1 MKYITIL
8 ILSLA
13 FTVNAAK
20 YKIAVANYDKQSI
33 DSTLIVMLSEL
44 KYFLDE
50 PLNWCDVYPIDEL
63 SVVEQGSIYSKVSI
77 KMQAD
82 CDESIVRRK
91 FKEFWV
97 KYDKFLYEHGD
108 RVDELLE
115 NIYPDYKLYW
125 GMAMNSYNFIQ
136 LKIQPNFGA
145 TGSTYEKVL
154 FFRLKLNNEHLTDP
168 MRLEMPGSL
177 LNTIPT
183 NTIPDRF
190 TCSAQYVFVI
200 PTTLLKSSELSIDVQ
215 RQWHLVSNETFIK
228 SSY

>member
-168 MRLEMPGSL
+168 IRLEMPGSL

-190 TCSAQYVFVI
+190 TRSAQYVFVI

>member
-20 YKIAVANYDKQSI
+20 YKIAVANYDRQSI
-33 DSTLIVMLSEL
+33 DSTLIVMLGEL

-50 PLNWCDVYPIDEL
+50 PLNWCDVYPIDEF
-63 SVVEQGSIYSKVSI
+63 SIVEQGSIYSKVSI

-154 FFRLKLNNEHLTDP
+154 FFRLKMNNEYLTDP

-190 TCSAQYVFVI
+190 TRSAQYVFVI
-200 PTTLLKSSELSIDVQ
+200 PTKLLKSDELSIDVQ

>member
-20 YKIAVANYDKQSI
+20 YKIAVANYDRQSI
-33 DSTLIVMLSEL
+33 DSTLIVMLGEL

-50 PLNWCDVYPIDEL
+50 PLNWCDVYPIDEF

-82 CDESIVRRK
+82 CDESIARRK

-154 FFRLKLNNEHLTDP
+154 FFRLKLNNEYLTDP

-190 TCSAQYVFVI
+190 TRSAQYVFVI
-200 PTTLLKSSELSIDVQ
+200 PTKLLKSDELSIDVQ
-215 RQWHLVSNETFIK
+215 RQWHLVSKETFIK